1 MHINIIVHERIPVEE
16 FRTLL
21 YQFFQVMRKEDGV
34 KGEKVEIQVVKRREE
49 GRGGAEEEEEDVV
62 DDE

>member
-1 MHINIIVHERIPVEE
+1 MHINIFVHERIPVKD

-34 KGEKVEIQVVKRREE
+34 EGEKVEIRVVKRRE
-49 GRGGAEEEEEDVV
+49 GDEEDEEDVV

>member
-1 MHINIIVHERIPVEE
+1 MHINIFVHERIPVKE

-34 KGEKVEIQVVKRREE
+34 QGEKVEIRVVKRREE
-49 GRGGAEEEEEDVV
+49 GGGDEEEEVV